1 MIEVI
6 EYCGLI
12 LWLIYLILLANR
24 EISRKIKYENE
35 YTKELIIKKPFHLI
49 RIDSLFFLIVY
60 LIYNNF
66 ADNRVLPYL
75 YLIIVLTNI
84 VYVLYDI
91 SDNYKE
97 IKISLQKEYI
107 YYLGVIVLLVI
118 AGLYLFITRN
128 LFNTCTLTLVLNLF
142 VPVYIWLVKIL
153 KKKQ

>member
-1 MIEVI
+1 M
-6 EYCGLI
+6 
-12 LWLIYLILLANR
+12 
-24 EISRKIKYENE
+24 
-35 YTKELIIKKPFHLI
+35 
-49 RIDSLFFLIVY
+49 
-60 LIYNNF
+60 
-66 ADNRVLPYL
+66 
-75 YLIIVLTNI
+75 LTNI

-142 VPVYIWLVKIL
+142 VPIYIWLVKIL